1 MKKSNN
7 NEKQQ
12 FLLEFSRSS
21 SILLFKCALSEITKK
36 RIQCLFFDSNLKPVT
51 KKKKVHE
58 GITKALK
65 KLKSQRLNK
74 TQNLQCSCGKTCVFL
89 PIIQDEN
96 LYGYVAM
103 MHLDHE
109 SEKKDIIL
117 FKSIIDVAL
126 KEFQKEQEL
135 VRLYDTIRPRAI
147 ALSTIHTIHRLISS
161 TLDLTELIERITRL
175 TSQVMRA
182 RYCSI
187 MLLDNSRKHLITK
200 AATDLRNH
208 ANKKNARLKKIK
220 VGTGIEGKVAKTG
233 KTFMSRNTICVPLV
247 EEDIIGTIC
256 AKNKIKNTSFTKFDM
271 EILLTLAEQAVI
283 AIKNAQLYEEQDK
296 MAYGS
301 IKSLA
306 ALLDA
311 KSPNTYT
318 HSEIF
323 VKIVLA
329 IAEEMKLPREEIRNL
344 RYAALLPDTG
354 KFSIP
359 DEILKKRGRLSREEF
374 GIIKRQ
380 HLESLKILQ
389 PLEFLKPSMPIIM
402 HHHERYDGSG
412 YPKGLK
418 GEEIPLG
425 ARIMTVADAYE
436 AMICSRPYKDRN
448 ITISQALKEI
458 ENNKGAQFDPN
469 VVDAFIS
476 IAKKPEFK
484 RLLQIK

>member
-7 NEKQQ
+7 NEKQR
-12 FLLEFSRSS
+12 FLLEFSKSS
-21 SILLFKCALSEITKK
+21 SILLFKCALSEIIKK
-36 RIQCLFFDSNLKPVT
+36 RVQWLFFDSSLKPIVEN
-51 KKKKVHE
+51 KKGH
-58 GITKALK
+58 GHIIRSIK
-65 KLKSQRLNK
+65 KLKSQRLAK
-74 TQNLQCSCGKTCVFL
+74 AQPLQCSCGKACIFL
-89 PIIQDEN
+89 PIIQGEN
-96 LYGYVAM
+96 LYGYVAIL
-103 MHLDHE
+103 HLSHDLN
-109 SEKKDIIL
+109 KKDTIL
-117 FKSIIDVAL
+117 FKSIIDVSL

-135 VRLYDTIRPRAI
+135 AKLYDTIRPRAI

-187 MLLDNSRKHLITK
+187 MLLDDSRKHLIAK

-208 ANKKNARLKKIK
+208 ANKKNTKLKKIK
-220 VGTGIEGKVAKTG
+220 VGAGMEGKVVKTG

-247 EEDIIGTIC
+247 EEDIVGTIC
-256 AKNKIKNTSFTKFDM
+256 AKNKIKNTPFTKFDM

-329 IAEEMKLPREEIRNL
+329 IAEEMRLSREEIRNL

-359 DEILKKRGRLSREEF
+359 DEILKKRGRLSREEY

-380 HLESLKILQ
+380 HLESLKILE
-389 PLEFLKPSMPIIM
+389 PLEFLKPSIPIIM
-402 HHHERYDGSG
+402 YHHERYDGSG

-418 GEEIPLG
+418 GEEIPMG
-425 ARIMTVADAYE
+425 ARIMAVGDAYE
-436 AMICSRPYKDRN
+436 AMISSRPYKDGK

-458 ENNKGAQFDPN
+458 ESNKKAQFDPK

-476 IAKKPEFK
+476 IAKKPEFEK
-484 RLLQIK
+484 LLQVK